1 MFDCSYIGSKPNESD
16 TTEICAG
23 DLVLIPYDVKKSFCG
38 MLPYLK
44 EH

>member
-1 MFDCSYIGSKPNESD
+1 MFDCSYLGSKPNESD

-23 DLVLIPYDVKKSFCG
+23 DLVLIPYVKKSFCG